1 MDTENKL
8 LLGGVGVLV
17 LAIVI
22 TLCVIYLKPKSEG
35 FDATKV
41 SSSTKIV
48 SSDNNGNL
56 NPLPNLLN
64 DLQLQLDDLNKQIAG
79 KTGFDDLT
87 NQLVALETR
96 KNNIINGIT
105 PLQNTKVSGI
115 LTTDALRVLSAA
127 NTSTLAPSTTS
138 APTNKVV

>member
-8 LLGGVGVLV
+8 LLGGVVV

-35 FDATKV
+35 FDVTKV
-41 SSSTKIV
+41 STSTKIV

-64 DLQLQLDDLNKQIAG
+64 DLQLQLDDLNKKIAG
-79 KTGFDDLT
+79 KTEFNNLT
-87 NQLVALETR
+87 NQLATLETQ

-115 LTTDALRVLSAA
+115 LTTDALRVLSTA
-127 NTSTLAPSTTS
+127 NTTS